1 MIGRAFRA
9 LLMLGIFSVALPL
22 WIVLLG
28 FALLCGTG
36 AGMLAYVLLRFLV
49 LGVDTGQDVET
60 TLGQLGMV
68 LCLLPA
74 WAVALYFWAQYCG
87 LTPLFTRLVHGS
99 HGSARFSS
107 KAERAAL
114 QRGDGL
120 LIGRDAET
128 NRLLRYDGPAHL
140 ITLAPTRA
148 GKGVGTIIPNLL
160 TANRPMLVIDP
171 KGENARI
178 TAAARAKFGA
188 VHVLDPFGVTG
199 LPGAAYNPLDR
210 LTADSPD
217 LGEDAAALAEAL
229 VMDPPGQVSE
239 AHWNEEAKAL
249 LGGLIMFVACHET
262 PERRSLAALR
272 EYLTLP
278 PERFRELLEL
288 MQQSDAA
295 HGLIARAANRFL
307 GKADREAASVLSN
320 AQRHTHFLDS
330 PRITAAMARSDLR
343 FATLRHEVTSVFL
356 VLPPNRLDAY
366 SRWLRLLVSEALQDI
381 ARDAERP
388 EGAEKPLE
396 ALRSRSGPMAAPEG
410 PEGLDDAS
418 GRLTGRSEALRAPEA
433 GTGPSEAFSDAP
445 RPAERLS
452 SPRPATL
459 APALFLLDEF
469 AALGRLEAVERA
481 MGLMAGYGIQ
491 LWPILQD
498 MSQLKDL
505 YGARAGTFIANAGV
519 QQVFGVNDFE
529 TAKWLSQSIGQETRA
544 YQSTSHKP
552 GEPDSTTTS
561 VTGRDLLTPD
571 EIMQMLPEAQLL
583 RIQGQPVTVARKL
596 RYYADPEFRGLFE
609 PENGT
614 NP

>member
-1 MIGRAFRA
+1 MIALIGRLFR
-9 LLMLGIFSVALPL
+9 LLVTLGVLAIAVPVG
-22 WIVLLG
+22 IVLLL
-28 FALLCGTG
+28 FALG
-36 AGMLAYVLLRFLV
+36 AGSGIGFLLFFLLRDLVEGGAGLRDEWPVTV
-49 LGVDTGQDVET
+49 LGWIGLALV
-60 TLGQLGMV
+60 
-68 LCLLPA
+68 LLPA
-74 WAVALYFWAQYCG
+74 CALALIACAQYCG
-87 LTPLFTRLVHGS
+87 LGPLFTGIGRDS

-107 KAERAAL
+107 RRERAAL
-114 QRGDGL
+114 QRGEGL
-120 LIGRDAET
+120 LIGRDADT

-148 GKGVGTIIPNLL
+148 GKGVGTVIPNLL
-160 TANRPMLVIDP
+160 TANRSVLVIDP

-178 TAAARAKFGA
+178 TARARQKFGA

-210 LTADSPD
+210 LVSDSPD
-217 LGEDAAALAEAL
+217 LGEDAAGLAEAL
-229 VMDPPGQVSE
+229 VMDPPGQTSE

-249 LGGLIMFVACHET
+249 LGGLIMFAARHEE
-262 PERRSLAALR
+262 PARRSLAAVR
-272 EYLTLP
+272 DYLTLP

-330 PRITAAMARSDLR
+330 PRITAAMSRSDLR
-343 FATLRHEVTSVFL
+343 FAGLRHEVTSVFL

-366 SRWLRLLVSEALQDI
+366 SRWLRLLVAEALQDI

-388 EGAEKPLE
+388 DGAERPQATAA
-396 ALRSRSGPMAAPEG
+396 ALSGALTGPEG
-410 PEGLDDAS
+410 PG
-418 GRLTGRSEALRAPEA
+418 EAAEPLGGPSQPLSAPERRREPRR
-433 GTGPSEAFSDAP
+433 GPVPPTEP
-445 RPAERLS
+445 RTASWARQ
-452 SPRPATL
+452 

-498 MSQLKDL
+498 LSQLKAL

-519 QQVFGVNDFE
+519 QQVFGVNDLE
-529 TAKWLSQSIGQETRA
+529 TAQWLSQGIGRETTATRSLN
-544 YQSTSHKP
+544 QKP
-552 GEPDSTTTS
+552 GEFDSTTTS
-561 VTGRDLLTPD
+561 ATGRDLLTPD
-571 EIMQMLPEAQLL
+571 EIMQLPPEAQLL
-583 RIQGQPVTVARKL
+583 RIQGQPITLARKL
-596 RYYADPEFRGLFE
+596 RYYADPEFRDLYE
-609 PENGT
+609 PQ
-614 NP
+614 P